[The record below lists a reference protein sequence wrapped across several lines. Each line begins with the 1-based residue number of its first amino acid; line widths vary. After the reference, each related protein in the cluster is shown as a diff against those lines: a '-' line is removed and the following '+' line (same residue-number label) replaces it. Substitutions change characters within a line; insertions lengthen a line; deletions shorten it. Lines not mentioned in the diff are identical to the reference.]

1 MTAGESGRGKGLLSP
16 GARGNSA
23 PDQGFGFP
31 VQLQPDRNGIALAE
45 PQRSPRPPAEK
56 EPVAASTPGNQGSSE
71 GLTPDG
77 TADGDAKCATQT
89 GRDMPRDVYTA
100 VRSDVVHEPAEAENP
115 GFDFLKS
122 PRHAPQ
128 WHGIALRASCQ
139 T

>member
-1 MTAGESGRGKGLLSP
+1 MTEGESGRGNGLLGP
-16 GARGNSA
+16 GARGNFA
-23 PDQGFGFP
+23 PDQRFGFP

-56 EPVAASTPGNQGSSE
+56 EPVAASTPRDQGSSE

-89 GRDMPRDVYTA
+89 GRHMPRHVHAA
-100 VRSDVVHEPAEAENP
+100 VRPDPVHEPAEAVNP
-115 GFDFLKS
+115 GFDFVKA

-128 WHGIALRASCQ
+128 WHGISLRASCQ